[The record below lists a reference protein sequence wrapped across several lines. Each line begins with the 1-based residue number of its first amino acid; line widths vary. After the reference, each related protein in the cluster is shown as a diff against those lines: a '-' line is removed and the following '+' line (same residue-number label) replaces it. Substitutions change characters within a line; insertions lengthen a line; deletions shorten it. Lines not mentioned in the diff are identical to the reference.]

1 MFGRTERIYKPVDTQ
16 EKNGY
21 YKGMSPLIRC
31 KKCKEPFIPEEM
43 IGKCP
48 NCGEGYNLYEET
60 IQQEDSE
67 TPSSIN
73 WDVLPPKVEV
83 WLEFISGKRA
93 GEVVKIN
100 KSRFI
105 IGRTDGD
112 LIIDDPHVS
121 KKHAAIEIW
130 SRDQMFIKDLESKN
144 GTFLNNILVTRTKL
158 KDGDIIKIGTSL
170 MKFHV
175 KLL

>member
-1 MFGRTERIYKPVDTQ
+1 M
-16 EKNGY
+16 
-21 YKGMSPLIRC
+21 IRC

-48 NCGEGYNLYEET
+48 NCGEWYNFFEET
-60 IQQEDSE
+60 IQQESTE
-67 TPSSIN
+67 TSSHIN
-73 WDVLPPKVEV
+73 WDVLPPKMEV

-93 GEVVKIN
+93 GEIVKIN

-112 LIIDDPHVS
+112 LLIDDFHIS
-121 KKHAAIEIW
+121 KKHASIEIW

-144 GTFLNNILVTRTKL
+144 GTFLNNILVTRTRL
-158 KDGDIIKIGTSL
+158 KDGDIIKIGTST
-170 MKFHV
+170 MRFRV
-175 KLL
+175 KLT